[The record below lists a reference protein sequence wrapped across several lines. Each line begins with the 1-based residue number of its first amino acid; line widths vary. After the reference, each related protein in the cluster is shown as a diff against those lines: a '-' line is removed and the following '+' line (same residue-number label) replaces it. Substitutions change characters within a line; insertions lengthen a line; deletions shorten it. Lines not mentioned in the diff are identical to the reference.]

1 MWVRIRSEG
10 QGAYGGVAKTLGD
23 GDQILHQFL
32 LWGELL
38 LIEDHQLAVM
48 GLTEMHNEPIG
59 KASQTILMGQYHP
72 FNLPVQNLID
82 QAQKLLALAHSSPA
96 YFHDPFIDL
105 DPLPLT
111 ILFEYA
117 SLMF

>member
-1 MWVRIRSEG
+1 M
-10 QGAYGGVAKTLGD
+10 GD

-48 GLTEMHNEPIG
+48 GLTEMHNERVG
-59 KASQTILMGQYHP
+59 KASQTILMGQYHTL
-72 FNLPVQNLID
+72 NLPGQNPID
-82 QAQKLLALAHSSPA
+82 QAQKLLALEIHPPA

-111 ILFEYA
+111 ILFEYS
-117 SLMF
+117 SLIF